1 LSDVGDIM
9 LIHKILQQF
18 NNDELTYYRD
28 SREYV
33 KFSGKL
39 LETIEEFINY
49 DISVEDIKSLSFDN
63 NRTKEKY
70 DDLVKV
76 YEKWLNNINEVDVK
90 EIESL
95 NNATIYVDGFHNFSE
110 LELHLL
116 KTLTRFTDDITLLLM
131 HSSDNKE
138 LFRKTENV
146 IQELKR
152 VDLFGENGVDII

>member
-1 LSDVGDIM
+1 RRRHTISKRDWSSDVCSSD
-9 LIHKILQQF
+9 L
-18 NNDELTYYRD
+18 DELTYYRD

-76 YEKWLNNINEVDVK
+76 YEKWLETIDEYSIENINLMPHFLNILNEVDVN

-95 NNATIYVDGFHNFSE
+95 NNATIYVDGF
-110 LELHLL
+110 
-116 KTLTRFTDDITLLLM
+116 
-131 HSSDNKE
+131 
-138 LFRKTENV
+138 
-146 IQELKR
+146 
-152 VDLFGENGVDII
+152 